1 MTVGAYPKPLITSRG
16 IAADLRRQIM
26 IDTGEEYLPNITAI
40 FSSDQEKETYPWLSE
55 SPVMREWV
63 GGRQPSQL
71 TEKSIEV
78 TNVLY
83 EASMV
88 IPYRRWI
95 RRDKT
100 GQINMRV
107 AQTAQKATQHWA
119 ELVSTDIMNG
129 ATADAYDG
137 FKYFATNHSEGS
149 SGTQDNSRTS
159 AAATATQPTAGEFAD
174 TLLTNTS
181 AIIGYKDTNGKPLQA
196 GLRDFTVMVPPAYLA
211 PAASALGSPSI
222 IYTVGA
228 GAAGNPV
235 NAVSA
240 LGGFRYTLVV
250 NPRLTWTDKFVLF
263 ANNPLMPAII
273 RQEEGSIEIQVIGE
287 GSSSEIM
294 NDEWFFGITASRA
307 TKLAM
312 WQSAVL
318 HTFT

>member
-1 MTVGAYPKPLITSRG
+1 MTTGAYPKPLITSRG
-16 IAADLRRQIM
+16 IIGDLRRQIM
-26 IDTGEEYLPNITAI
+26 LDTGEEYLPNITAL
-40 FSSDQEKETYPWLSE
+40 FQSDQEKETYPWLSE
-55 SPVMREWV
+55 SPVMREWI
-63 GGRQPSQL
+63 GGRQPASL
-71 TEKSIEV
+71 TEKSIEI

-88 IPYRRWI
+88 IPYHKWVK
-95 RRDKT
+95 RDKT
-100 GQINMRV
+100 GQINLRV
-107 AQTAQKATQHWA
+107 SQLAQKTVSHWA
-119 ELVSTDIMNG
+119 ELVSTAITNG
-129 ATADAYDG
+129 ATTDAYDG

-159 AAATATQPTAGEFAD
+159 AAATGTQPTAGEFAD
-174 TLLTNTS
+174 VLLSNTS

-196 GLRDFTVMVPPAYLA
+196 GLRDFTVMVPPAFLA

-222 IYTVGA
+222 IYTTGA
-228 GAAGNPV
+228 GAASNPV

-273 RQEEGSIEIQVIGE
+273 RQEEGGIEYTAIAE
-287 GSSSEIM
+287 GSEREAIS
-294 NDEWFFGITASRA
+294 DEWFFGISASRGV
-307 TKLAM
+307 KLAM